1 MRRWV
6 RYEAPIMV
14 CVEIDDDTEHTE
26 INKVVLCIDPDD
38 IQLAR
43 DHRGQFLVYDERM
56 EPVHGDTDPATNHA
70 IHIAEDRTG
79 WPDADSLDWE
89 EGPDP
94 LRFPDLYGPAEP
106 EDDREEDDDLEPL
119 DLHEHDAVR

>member
-1 MRRWV
+1 
-6 RYEAPIMV
+6 MV

-38 IQLAR
+38 VQLAR

-70 IHIAEDRTG
+70 IHVAEDRAG

-94 LRFPDLYGPAEP
+94 LRFPDLYSRVEP
-106 EDDREEDDDLEPL
+106 ENDRDEDDDLEPL
-119 DLHEHDAVR
+119 DLHERDAVH